1 MANRKRK
8 NKFLRKKPRPRK
20 SQKKFIQFEKRLEA
34 FHLEMLKDLQ
44 DAVVQIV
51 VPRIERLA
59 QTQKATTDGIPQ
71 LAFDAPGDA
80 EALENLID
88 LAEAQFLGKYSRAYI
103 RRNINQIFRD
113 LDLAADEEVIRE
125 FAAQQI
131 AVVQTPQTNAV
142 VENATRTS
150 LGKIEDLNKTTIGRI
165 RERVSKAI
173 VSGERWEA
181 VGNDLKSVGAE
192 GATFRSPEARAKFIA
207 RNEVG
212 TALGALNKERQ
223 ESAGID
229 LYEWQ
234 TAEDERVRT
243 SHRKLDGRIFSWDEP
258 PPGSPYKQAKV
269 PNFNPVIPGQDY
281 NCRCVA
287 IPFIPEI
294 DEKTDIDDRERR
306 VALGEAL

>member
-1 MANRKRK
+1 MATRKK
-8 NKFLRKKPRPRK
+8 SNTFLRKKPKPRK
-20 SQKKFIQFEKRLEA
+20 SQKKFIQFEKRVEA
-34 FHLEMLKDLQ
+34 FHLEMLAEMQ
-44 DAVVQIV
+44 QAVTQIV
-51 VPRIERLA
+51 VSRIEKLA
-59 QTQKATTDGIPQ
+59 LTQKETTDGVPV
-71 LAFDAPGDA
+71 LAFDAANDA
-80 EALENLID
+80 EALESLID
-88 LAEAQFLGKYSRAYI
+88 MAEAQFLGKYSRAYI

-113 LDLAADEEVIRE
+113 LDIAADSETVRE

-131 AVVQTPQTNAV
+131 AVVQSAQTNTI
-142 VENATRTS
+142 VENATRQS
-150 LGKIEDLNKTTIGRI
+150 VSKIIAANTQTMDRV
-165 RERVSKAI
+165 RERVSRAI
-173 VSGERWEA
+173 VSGERWEQ
-181 VGNDLKSVGAE
+181 VGRDLGTVGME
-192 GATFRSPEARAKFIA
+192 GETFRTPKARAMFIA

-223 ESAGID
+223 EAAGLD

-234 TAEDERVRT
+234 TAEDERVRP
-243 SHRKLDGRIFSWDEP
+243 SHRLLDGKIFSWEQP

-294 DEKTDIDDRERR
+294 DEQSDIDDRARR